1 VPEQPRA
8 GLGLPVLVES
18 AVNTLVVAE
27 RRYGTGR
34 RHDDFL
40 SATICFGVGA
50 AIANGGTVFRGAHGD
65 ADEFGDTSTDSNAPG
80 ACAAIAAA
88 WRR

>member
-34 RHDDFL
+34 RHDD
-40 SATICFGVGA
+40 
-50 AIANGGTVFRGAHGD
+50 RD
-65 ADEFGDTSTDSNAPG
+65 ARVMISDQGITDLR
-80 ACAAIAAA
+80 AAA
-88 WRR
+88 AAGYPGGA